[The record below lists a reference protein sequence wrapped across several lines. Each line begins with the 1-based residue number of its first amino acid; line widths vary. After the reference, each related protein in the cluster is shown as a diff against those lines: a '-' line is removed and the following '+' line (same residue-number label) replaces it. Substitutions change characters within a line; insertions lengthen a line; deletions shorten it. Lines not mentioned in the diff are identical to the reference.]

1 VNGFRC
7 RTSGCIQ
14 RAARKSLLDNRRDS
28 HSTPSN
34 NEENTML
41 RNFTAALIATALVA
55 GPALAAQPSSN
66 AGAAPAAVSAA
77 PADIKGQAAIKHT
90 DARKP
95 VKTVKHA
102 RIQARNHVRHARS
115 YGRQHVAQHVTHA
128 TKHLAKPGKVT
139 KTNKTVKS
147 PA

>member
-1 VNGFRC
+1 
-7 RTSGCIQ
+7 
-14 RAARKSLLDNRRDS
+14 
-28 HSTPSN
+28 
-34 NEENTML
+34 ML

-77 PADIKGQAAIKHT
+77 PANIKGQNAIKQT
-90 DARKP
+90 DVRKP

-102 RIQARNHVRHARS
+102 RAHVRHART
-115 YGRQHVAQHVTHA
+115 YGRHHVAQHVAQHATHV

-147 PA
+147 SA

>member
-1 VNGFRC
+1 MVSAAALQGPFSGRGVNLSSTIGATR
-7 RTSGCIQ
+7 I
-14 RAARKSLLDNRRDS
+14 RRRG
-28 HSTPSN
+28 T

-55 GPALAAQPSSN
+55 GPALAAQPSKD
-66 AGAAPAAVSAA
+66 AGAAPAAPAA
-77 PADIKGQAAIKHT
+77 PANVKGQNAIKQT
-90 DARKP
+90 EVRKP
-95 VKTVKHA
+95 VKH
-102 RIQARNHVRHARS
+102 ARNHVRHART
-115 YGRQHVAQHVTHA
+115 YGRHHVAQHVTHA

>member
-1 VNGFRC
+1 MVSAAALQGAFSAGGVNLSSTIGATRFR
-7 RTSGCIQ
+7 
-14 RAARKSLLDNRRDS
+14 RRG
-28 HSTPSN
+28 T

-41 RNFTAALIATALVA
+41 RTFTAALIATALVA

-66 AGAAPAAVSAA
+66 AGAAPAAPAVAAA
-77 PADIKGQAAIKHT
+77 PAPATIKGQNAIKQT
-90 DARKP
+90 EVRKP

-102 RIQARNHVRHARS
+102 RNQARTHVRHART
-115 YGRQHVAQHVTHA
+115 YGHHHVAHLG
-128 TKHLAKPGKVT
+128 KHLAKPGKVT

>member
-66 AGAAPAAVSAA
+66 AGAAPAAPAAPAAA
-77 PADIKGQAAIKHT
+77 PADIKGQNAIKQT

-95 VKTVKHA
+95 VKTIKHA
-102 RIQARNHVRHARS
+102 RI
-115 YGRQHVAQHVTHA
+115 YGRHHVAQHVAQHAAHV

-139 KTNKTVKS
+139 KSNKTVKS
-147 PA
+147 SA

>member
-1 VNGFRC
+1 
-7 RTSGCIQ
+7 
-14 RAARKSLLDNRRDS
+14 
-28 HSTPSN
+28 
-34 NEENTML
+34 ML

-66 AGAAPAAVSAA
+66 AGASPAAPAAAPAA
-77 PADIKGQAAIKHT
+77 PATIKGQNAIKQT
-90 DARKP
+90 DVRKP

-102 RIQARNHVRHARS
+102 QTHVRHART
-115 YGRQHVAQHVTHA
+115 YGRHHVAQHV

-147 PA
+147 SA